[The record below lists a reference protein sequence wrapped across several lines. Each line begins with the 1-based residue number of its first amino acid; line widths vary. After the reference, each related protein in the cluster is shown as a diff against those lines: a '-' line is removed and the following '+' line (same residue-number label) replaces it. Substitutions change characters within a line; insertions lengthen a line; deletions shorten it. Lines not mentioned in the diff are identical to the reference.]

1 MSPDGQQ
8 VQEIRRRRFPIVG
21 NGQGRTSF
29 IHVDDAAE
37 ATALAIEA
45 RAPSPVYNIADDE
58 PAPFAEWL
66 PYLAP
71 LLGAKSPLHMPAW
84 LARPGGR
91 EGRGGVVDARPGASS
106 AKAKRELGWQPR
118 FASWRDG

>member
-1 MSPDGQQ
+1 
-8 VQEIRRRRFPIVG
+8 VG

-45 RAPSPVYNIADDE
+45 RTPSPISNIADDE
-58 PAPFAEWL
+58 PAPVAEWL
-66 PYLAP
+66 PYLAS
-71 LLGAKSPLHMPAW
+71 LLGAKPPYHVPAW
-84 LARPGGR
+84 LARLVAGKAAVVWSTQGR
-91 EGRGGVVDARPGASS
+91 GASS

-118 FASWRDG
+118 FASWRDGFARTVGVSR